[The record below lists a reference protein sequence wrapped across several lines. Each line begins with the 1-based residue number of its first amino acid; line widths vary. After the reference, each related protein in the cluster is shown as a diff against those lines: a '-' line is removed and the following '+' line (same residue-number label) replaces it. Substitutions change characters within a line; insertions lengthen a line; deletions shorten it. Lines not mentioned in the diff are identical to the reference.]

1 MNAAALKPRGTLG
14 GGWGGSLLLHAA
26 VVTIGVMGWMRWQP
40 PPAPAQAL
48 AIEATLVTAPERRR
62 STPPPRRVVPE
73 PTVVSAPVAVD
84 KPAAGPQVLATPVAK
99 AEKPPPATNLA
110 VTTPNE
116 DRQLIEQRDREALEA
131 KERER
136 ALRAS
141 LAAEERTNTLRN
153 SEAAF
158 AWRDAIA
165 AHIMRNWRQPDSARA
180 GLRCVVLVD
189 QVPGGEVVSARI
201 TECNG
206 DDAVRQSI
214 EAAVFRAAPLPQ
226 PPDAALFERRLELVF
241 VPKD

>member
-1 MNAAALKPRGTLG
+1 MSAAILNRRGSLG
-14 GGWGGSLLLHAA
+14 TGWGGSLLLHAA
-26 VVTIGVMGWMRWQP
+26 VLTIGVIGWMRWQP
-40 PPAPAQAL
+40 PPAPAQAM
-48 AIEATLVTAPERRR
+48 AIEATVVTAPVRRR
-62 STPPPRRVVPE
+62 SPPPAPRLEPAPDLE
-73 PTVVSAPVAVD
+73 PTPQTVD
-84 KPAAGPQVLATPVAK
+84 EPAAAPQVLATPVAK
-99 AEKPPPATNLA
+99 AEKPLPATKPNVA
-110 VTTPNE
+110 TPNDE
-116 DRQLIEQRDREALEA
+116 RRLAEQRERETLDA

-201 TECNG
+201 AECNG